1 MKTLAII
8 QARMTSTRLPGKIL
22 MKIGG
27 QSLLEI
33 NLRRIAKADNI
44 DKIVVATTN
53 LPSDDKTAELVESL
67 GFAVFR
73 GDENDVLDRFYQA
86 ASQQSEQQSEQPKYI
101 VRLTADCPL
110 IDAELID
117 KIIRHT
123 LDHELDY
130 CSNTLDPHYPDGQD
144 AEVFKFSALQQA
156 WQEAKLPSEREHV
169 TPYIWSNST
178 FKGGTLFKSDNYAES
193 GKNYGHLRMTVD
205 ERADYE
211 LISALISKLGTD
223 RSWQEYAD
231 CMEQHIEIKG
241 INHDIAR
248 NEGFTKSLQA
258 D

>member
-22 MKIGG
+22 MEVGS

-33 NLRRIAKADNI
+33 NLRRIAKARNI
-44 DKIVVATTN
+44 DKLIVATTN
-53 LPSDDKTAELVESL
+53 LPADDKTAKLVESL
-67 GFAVFR
+67 GFEVFR

-86 ASQQSEQQSEQPKYI
+86 IRQQTDEPNYI

-110 IDAELID
+110 IDAALID
-117 KIIRHT
+117 EIIQHT
-123 LDHELDY
+123 VENQLDY

-144 AEVFKFSALQQA
+144 AEVFKTSALNQA

-169 TPYIWSNST
+169 TPYIWKNST
-178 FKGGTLFKSDNYAES
+178 FKGGSLFKSENYAEK
-193 GKNYGHLRMTVD
+193 GINYGHLRMTVD
-205 ERADYE
+205 EPADYK
-211 LISALISKLGTD
+211 LISALIGKLGTD
-223 RSWQEYAD
+223 RSWWEYAD
-231 CMEQHIEIKG
+231 YMERHGEVRS
-241 INHDIAR
+241 INQNQTR